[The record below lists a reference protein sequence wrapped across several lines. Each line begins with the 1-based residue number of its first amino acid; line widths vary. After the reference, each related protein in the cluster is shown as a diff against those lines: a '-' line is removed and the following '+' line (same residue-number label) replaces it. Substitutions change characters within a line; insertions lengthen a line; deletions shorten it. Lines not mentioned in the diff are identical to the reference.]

1 MPQRPPFHRHA
12 LAMALSVT
20 PWLALAAEP
29 VADEAAALQDVVV
42 SASRQAQRSFDAPA
56 SVQSVNR
63 AAIEAAGPRVNLS
76 EVMTRVPGIT
86 VLNRQNYAQDLQLSI
101 RGSGARAPFGI
112 RGARLIVD
120 GIPATM
126 PDGQGQASTI
136 SLPSAERIE
145 VLRGPLAQL
154 YGNSA
159 GGVLQVFTAAGPQR
173 PEITATYDAGPQRL
187 HRVGL
192 QAGGQQGTLNYL
204 LDLSQFQTDGW
215 RQNSAAERKQLN
227 ARLRWQ
233 ASEQTRVTVVAN
245 AFDQPESGD
254 PLGLTRAQAQQNP
267 RQAVSNSTL
276 YKAGKE
282 VAQNQ
287 LGVVVDH
294 RIDAHSDW
302 MARVYAGERDLGN
315 RLSTPLSAQTSAT
328 AAGGMVDLD
337 RVYSGVGLQY
347 SRRTALSVGQLR
359 WLVGLD
365 HERMREHRLGYIN
378 NLGVQGTLKRD
389 EQDGVTNSGLFT
401 QADWAFHEDWSA
413 VAGLRVNE
421 VRFKVEDAYIRTGN
435 PDDSG
440 NVAFHAT
447 NPVVGITRHLGAR
460 TNVYANIGRGFET
473 PTLTEIAY
481 KASGSGPN
489 LDLKA
494 SPSTHTE
501 VGLKSEWWPGHR
513 VDAAL
518 FHIDT
523 QREIVVASNTG
534 GRAVYTN
541 AGQTRRVGV
550 ELQHT
555 AQWAPEWRTHVA
567 LTALKAEFAQAYK
580 SSSGATVAAGNRI
593 PGVANRSLFAELAW
607 QPRALPGFTGGL
619 ELVHRGSIAVDDV
632 NSDRAEAATL
642 LNLSL
647 RWEQKVGAWKLR
659 ESLRVDNLED
669 RATIGSVIANDANG
683 RFFEPAPGRQWG
695 VGLSATLMF

>member
-1 MPQRPPFHRHA
+1 MPPRPPFHRHA
-12 LAMALSVT
+12 LAMALSMT
-20 PWLALAAEP
+20 PLLTVASEP
-29 VADEAAALQDVVV
+29 VAHEATGLQDVVV

-56 SVQSVNR
+56 SVQFVNR
-63 AAIEAAGPRVNLS
+63 ATIDAAGPRVNLS
-76 EVMTRVPGIT
+76 EVMNRVPGIT

-159 GGVLQVFTAAGPQR
+159 GGVLQVFTAAGPKR
-173 PEITATYDAGPQRL
+173 PEITATYDAGPQRM

-192 QAGGQQGTLNYL
+192 QAGGQQDGLNYL
-204 LDLSQFQTDGW
+204 IDLSQFETDGW

-254 PLGLTRAQAQQNP
+254 PLGLTRAQVQQNP
-267 RQAVSNSTL
+267 RQAVANSTL

-294 RIDAHSDW
+294 KVDGQSEW
-302 MARVYAGERDLGN
+302 MTRVYAGERDLGN

-337 RVYSGVGLQY
+337 RVYSGLGLQY
-347 SRRTALSVGQLR
+347 SRRTALGVGQLR

-389 EQDGVTNSGLFT
+389 EQDAVTQSGLFT
-401 QADWAFHEDWSA
+401 QADWAINEDWSA
-413 VAGLRVNE
+413 LAGVRANE
-421 VRFKVEDAYIRTGN
+421 VRFKVEDAYIRPGN

-440 NVAFHAT
+440 QVSFHAT
-447 NPVVGITRHLGAR
+447 NPVVGITRHFGGH
-460 TNVYANIGRGFET
+460 THVYANIGRGFET

-481 KASGSGPN
+481 KAGGSGPN
-489 LDLKA
+489 LALKA
-494 SPSTHTE
+494 SPSTHSE
-501 VGLKSEWWPGHR
+501 LGIKSQWAPGQR
-513 VDAAL
+513 IDAAL

-523 QREIVVASNTG
+523 RREIVVASNTG
-534 GRAVYTN
+534 GRAIYAN
-541 AGQTRRVGV
+541 AGQTRRVGA
-550 ELQHT
+550 ELSHT
-555 AQWAPEWRTHVA
+555 AQWSPEWRTHLA
-567 LTALKAEFAQAYK
+567 LTALRAEFAEAYK
-580 SSSGATVAAGNRI
+580 NSSGATVAAGKRI
-593 PGVANRSLFAELAW
+593 PGVANRNLFAELVW
-607 QPRALPGFTGGL
+607 QPRFYKGFTGGL

-647 RWEQKVGAWKLR
+647 RWEQTVGAWKLR
-659 ESLRVDNLED
+659 ESVRVDNLED
-669 RATIGSVIANDANG
+669 RATIGSVIANDANS

-695 VGLSATLMF
+695 VGLSATLAF